1 MTPQELKD
9 RIRTAVEADIQ
20 QFFTDSLTPDRG
32 YGTPVDNVT
41 KLVEDVQ
48 RDMWTLFAGLERL
61 VKEKGSL
68 NVTYEPGGGG
78 MGYYWSATINN
89 KWPFCGGSTLVYA
102 LESVVHEHQRLER
115 EELQKRINAIDE
127 SESL

>member
-1 MTPQELKD
+1 VTPQELRD
-9 RIRTAVEADIQ
+9 RIKTAVEADIQ
-20 QFFTDSLTPDRG
+20 QFLTDSLTPDRG
-32 YGTPVDNVT
+32 YGTTVDNVT

-48 RDMWTLFAGLERL
+48 RDMVTLFAGLERL

-68 NVTYEPGGGG
+68 SVTYEPGGGG
-78 MGYYWSATINN
+78 MGYYWSATISH
-89 KWPFCGGSTLVYA
+89 KWPFCGGSTLAYA

-127 SESL
+127 SASL